1 MAQREHLQMQ
11 QSECVVHCSPAS
23 LWQHGYQ
30 QPLQL
35 SHLLCHPCEG
45 RPIGYTGIFFL
56 WHPVPSVVKT
66 NAVEL
71 ENLIALKDDATA
83 LANNQSVKNPCLQ
96 IFFTSQKSDGDPG

>member
-1 MAQREHLQMQ
+1 MCISVLACIVGMPGNISVEQCKTLSLLQMAQQEHLQMQ
-11 QSECVVHCSPAS
+11 RSECVVHCSPAS

-45 RPIGYTGIFFL
+45 RTIGYIVFGFFL

-66 NAVEL
+66 NAIEVPAP
-71 ENLIALKDDATA
+71 NWKT
-83 LANNQSVKNPCLQ
+83 
-96 IFFTSQKSDGDPG
+96 